1 MLPEFQLSGAARRDL
16 KEIANYT
23 LKVWGEKQMWKYT
36 RDLTRCCGLLAA
48 GPELGRH
55 CDRLAPGL
63 RRFEVGKHVIFY
75 LQESDRIVVV
85 RILHQ
90 KTLPTPKSF

>member
-1 MLPEFQLSGAARRDL
+1 MPEFWLSGAARKDL

-23 LKVWGEKQMWKYT
+23 LKAWGEKQMWKYT
-36 RDLTRCCGLLAA
+36 RDITRCCAFLAA
-48 GPELGRH
+48 GPESGRQ
-55 CDRLAPGL
+55 CDRLALGL

-75 LQESDRIVVV
+75 LREPERIIVV

-90 KTLPTPKSF
+90 QMLPTSKLF

>member
-1 MLPEFQLSGAARRDL
+1 VLPKFQLSGAARKDL
-16 KEIANYT
+16 KKIANYT
-23 LKVWGEKQMWKYT
+23 LQMWGEEQMWKYT
-36 RDLTRCCGLLAA
+36 RDLTKCCDLLAE

-55 CDRLAPGL
+55 CDRFAPGL

-75 LQESDRIVVV
+75 LWEPDGIAVV

-90 KTLPTPKSF
+90 QTLPTPESF